1 MFQEENVTFARRALA
16 LPTTPARFYDVEKY
30 EKKVIFK
37 LFIKLMPGFETAIA
51 VLLFLLSLVLIIL
64 GSIVSASANKT
75 DQQSRNNVKN
85 SGTGV
90 LIIGVIFFIA
100 TIIPI
105 YDLVKGVGMKS
116 TYYF

>member
-1 MFQEENVTFARRALA
+1 MINT
-16 LPTTPARFYDVEKY
+16 
-30 EKKVIFK
+30 
-37 LFIKLMPGFETAIA
+37 MPGFETVIA

-100 TIIPI
+100 TVIPI
-105 YDLVKGVGMKS
+105 YDLVKGASMKS